1 MADYTSGALVSAGVS
16 GRQTL
21 LARAALY
28 LAVAYI
34 TLTTADVDIARV
46 PLKLFVVAFALA
58 GWLNIYRP
66 WTRSWRSYAL
76 AGPVLAVGIAV
87 PVVWFVLAL
96 LLHHQHDPAQPDNT
110 SYAIQ
115 QASRFAYLLLYFP
128 IRDEL
133 NRCGSAIAERPDW
146 PLRIHRVWLWPT
158 LALCAITLLIFL
170 GHVFLGLDYGG
181 GEVGPLQGD
190 IAVESTGTF
199 RVFVVDDVMLI
210 PAAILV
216 LATAYRGQLGRL
228 GRVAAFALLATAYL
242 AHARGIWVGIVVAVA
257 VIVLFSKRHMSRSAP
272 RRLAAIAII
281 LGLAAALIVTADPSV
296 SHGVVSLFTARNEQS
311 TAVRL
316 EQAPQLIRGFRRHV
330 ALGSGLGATLPSGY
344 RRSASA
350 PWSFELTY
358 LQLLFQLGVIGLAI
372 LLTVPAAALFFGVRA
387 LSRAEPNRRIMIAAG
402 IGGLVGF
409 VFTSAS
415 NPYLMSSVGM
425 LALAVLL
432 VMIEY
437 SATPAGASVG
447 TAQSPNSATVLAPA
461 WVSRSYAQVTARL
474 VRVRPPLPAMV
485 ILALIVAL
493 TAAEFDLPRQVVPLS
508 TTSLPRLPIPRS
520 APPRNLPLPRDFVR
534 DGKPQLVADSD
545 VGATESR
552 LWSVAYDR
560 GVLRVSS
567 WHVERKRIVVDDT
580 VTAGPAPEGG
590 NASFGIIGVGV
601 AHPAALGVMARV
613 GSHLHVELRDL
624 ASHGRVLVAGDTPP
638 MPLPAGYYRDVEL
651 ADWNGISPDLIVVD
665 RSASAP
671 IMRVRIFS
679 AASAFRQEI
688 LDVIVPKGPFPP
700 AAFSVLIGSV
710 SSGADVVLI
719 TRGVPTP
726 TTHTEVHVLLGSEA
740 FQSYVEQSPINLP
753 DTVPRDDEFLLGREN
768 GLPVLYVVNR
778 AADTL
783 EVVQLA

>member
-1 MADYTSGALVSAGVS
+1 VMARIQGAFGRVSVGEAI
-16 GRQTL
+16 T
-21 LARAALY
+21 ARCALY
-28 LAVAYI
+28 LATAYVA
-34 TLTTADVDIARV
+34 LTTDDVDIARV
-46 PLKLFVVAFALA
+46 PLKLLVVAFALA
-58 GWLNIYRP
+58 SWLDVYRP
-66 WTRSWRSYAL
+66 WERSWRSYAFG
-76 AGPVLAVGIAV
+76 APVLAVGILV

-96 LLHHQHDPAQPDNT
+96 VLHRQHDPAQPENT

-128 IRDEL
+128 IRDEVS
-133 NRCGSAIAERPDW
+133 RCGAAIAKRPDW
-146 PLRIHRVWLWPT
+146 PLLIHRVWLWPT

-199 RVFVVDDVMLI
+199 RVFLVDDVMLI
-210 PAAILV
+210 PATILV
-216 LATAYRGQLGRL
+216 LATAYREQLGRL
-228 GRVAAFALLATAYL
+228 GRVSAFALLATVYL
-242 AHARGIWVGIVVAVA
+242 AHARGIWVGIIVAAAVV
-257 VIVLFSKRHMSRSAP
+257 VLISKRHVSRSAP
-272 RRLAAIAII
+272 RRLAAIALI
-281 LGLAAALIVTADPSV
+281 LGLATALIVTADPSV
-296 SHGVVSLFTARNEQS
+296 SHGVASLFNERNEQS
-311 TAVRL
+311 TSVRL

-344 RRSASA
+344 HRSTSA

-358 LQLLFQLGVIGLAI
+358 LQLLFQLGVIGLVI
-372 LLTVPAAALFFGVRA
+372 LLTVPAAALFFAFRA

-437 SATPAGASVG
+437 SATPASASVG
-447 TAQSPNSATVLAPA
+447 KAQSPNASTVLAPA
-461 WVSRSYAQVTARL
+461 WVSRSYAQVAGRL
-474 VRVRPPLPAMV
+474 ASVRPRLPTVV
-485 ILALIVAL
+485 ILALILVL
-493 TAAEFDLPRQVVPLS
+493 GVAEFDLPRQLVPSS
-508 TTSLPRLPIPRS
+508 TTSLPHLPVPRS
-520 APPRNLPLPRDFVR
+520 APRRDLLLPRDFVH
-534 DGKPQLVADSD
+534 DGRAQLVADSD

-552 LWSVAYDR
+552 LWSVTYDR

-567 WHVERKRIVVDDT
+567 WHVEPKRIVVDDA
-580 VTAGPAPEGG
+580 VTAGPAPEGD
-590 NASFGIIGVGV
+590 NVSFGIIGAGV
-601 AHPAALGVMARV
+601 DHPAALGVMARV

-638 MPLPAGYYRDVEL
+638 IPLPAGYYRDVGL
-651 ADWNGISPDLIVVD
+651 ADWNGIYPDLIVID

-671 IMRVRIFS
+671 VMRVRIFS

-700 AAFSVLIGSV
+700 AAFSALIGSV

-726 TTHTEVHVLLGSEA
+726 TTRTEVHILLGSDA

-753 DTVPRDDEFLLGREN
+753 DTVPRETPFLLGREN

-778 AADTL
+778 AAGTL
-783 EVVQLA
+783 EAVQLA